1 MALCWHCAWLRQIS
15 LLESALVVP
24 ALRLSLSFV
33 CVFSIDTAAGWAD
46 TMTLFKRSEGTLEE
60 LNKVLAS
67 LETDTGSEIADKKR
81 RLDQMTE
88 MAEILGQNC
97 SKLRKAAQ
105 ESDPTKVGYTCT
117 CDPECKANTNMHLLF
132 CTNK

>member
-1 MALCWHCAWLRQIS
+1 
-15 LLESALVVP
+15 
-24 ALRLSLSFV
+24 
-33 CVFSIDTAAGWAD
+33 
-46 TMTLFKRSEGTLEE
+46 MTLFKRSEGTLAE

-88 MAEILGQNC
+88 MVEILGQNC
-97 SKLRKAAQ
+97 CKLRKAAQ

-132 CTNK
+132 CTNKCEPLPRPTHLNSGCVISKLKYRGQYIRITASMSVNPHTHSERMASR